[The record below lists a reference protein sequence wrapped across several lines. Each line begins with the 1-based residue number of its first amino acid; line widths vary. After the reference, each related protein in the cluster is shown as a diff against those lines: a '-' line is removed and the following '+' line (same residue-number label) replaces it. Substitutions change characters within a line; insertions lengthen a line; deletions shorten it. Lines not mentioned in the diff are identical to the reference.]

1 MGDCPPLEGGRG
13 SQRRPK
19 QMKVTIIP
27 TAQQAQGIN
36 FSGKTAI
43 VIDVLRAT
51 SVITTA
57 LDNGAREVIPV
68 CTVEEAENLYT
79 NSDATTT
86 LRGGE
91 RNAVKIEGFD
101 LSNSPLEYKKKTVE
115 GKTII
120 LTTTNGT
127 NAINNINGANEVVL
141 ACFRNAAAVV
151 SVIARRNDEAIQKD
165 SALSGLPRFA
175 RNDVV
180 IVCAGTEGR
189 FSLDDGL
196 CAGMIIEL
204 LKQQTEV
211 ETDDLGLLL
220 THYYINSKANL
231 LGALSG
237 CYHLKR
243 LFTLGFYDDI
253 KFCLE
258 TDCVT
263 TVPVCREGKIVKM

>member
-1 MGDCPPLEGGRG
+1 MNI
-13 SQRRPK
+13 S
-19 QMKVTIIP
+19 VIP

-36 FSGKTAI
+36 FSGQTAV

-57 LDNGAREVIPV
+57 LENGAREVIPV
-68 CTVEEAENLYT
+68 KTIEEAQNLYAQC
-79 NSDATTT
+79 DTTKT

-91 RNAVKIEGFD
+91 RNALKIEGFD
-101 LSNSPLEYKKKTVE
+101 HSNSPLEYKKKVVE
-115 GKTII
+115 GKTLI

-127 NAINNINGANEVVL
+127 NAINNIIGADEVVL
-141 ACFRNAAAVV
+141 ACFRNGAAVV
-151 SVIARRNDEAIQKD
+151 EHIVG
-165 SALSGLPRFA
+165 LSHRGCR
-175 RNDVV
+175 DII
-180 IVCAGTEGR
+180 IVCAGTESH

-211 ETDDLGLLL
+211 KTDDLGLLL
-220 THYYINSKANL
+220 HRFYNESKDNL
-231 LGALSG
+231 FGALSG

-243 LFTLGFYDDI
+243 LFMLGFYDDI

-258 TDCVT
+258 TNCVQ
-263 TVPVCREGKIVKM
+263 TVPVLKDGKIVRK

>member
-1 MGDCPPLEGGRG
+1 MNI
-13 SQRRPK
+13 S
-19 QMKVTIIP
+19 VIP

-36 FSGKTAI
+36 FSGQTAV

-57 LDNGAREVIPV
+57 LENGAREVIPV
-68 CTVEEAENLYT
+68 KTVEEAQNLYAQCDT
-79 NSDATTT
+79 AKT

-91 RNAVKIEGFD
+91 RNALKIEGFD
-101 LSNSPLEYKKKTVE
+101 HSNSPLEYKKKVVE
-115 GKTII
+115 GKTLI

-127 NAINNINGANEVVL
+127 NAINNIIGADEVVL
-141 ACFRNAAAVV
+141 ACFRNGAAVV
-151 SVIARRNDEAIQKD
+151 EHIVGLSHRGSHDIA
-165 SALSGLPRFA
+165 
-175 RNDVV
+175 
-180 IVCAGTEGR
+180 IVCAGTESH

-204 LKQQTEV
+204 LKQRTEV

-220 THYYINSKANL
+220 HRFYNESKDNL
-231 LGALSG
+231 FGALSG

-258 TDCVT
+258 TNCVQ
-263 TVPVCREGKIVKM
+263 TVPVLKDGKIVRK

>member
-1 MGDCPPLEGGRG
+1 MYI
-13 SQRRPK
+13 S
-19 QMKVTIIP
+19 VIP
-27 TAQQAQGIN
+27 TAQQAQDIN
-36 FSGKTAI
+36 FSGQTAV

-57 LDNGAREVIPV
+57 LENGAREVIPV
-68 CTVEEAENLYT
+68 KTVEEAQNLYVQCDT
-79 NSDATTT
+79 AKT

-91 RNAVKIEGFD
+91 RNALKIEGFD
-101 LSNSPLEYKKKTVE
+101 LSNSPLEYKKKLVE
-115 GKTII
+115 GKTLI

-127 NAINNINGANEVVL
+127 NAINNIKGADEVVL
-141 ACFRNAAAVV
+141 ACFRNVAAVV
-151 SVIARRNDEAIQKD
+151 EHIVGLSHRGSSDIA
-165 SALSGLPRFA
+165 
-175 RNDVV
+175 
-180 IVCAGTEGR
+180 IVCAGTESH

-204 LKQQTEV
+204 LKQRTEV

-220 THYYINSKANL
+220 NRFFNESKDNL
-231 LGALSG
+231 FGSLSG

-258 TDCVT
+258 MNCVQ
-263 TVPVCREGKIVKM
+263 TVPVLKDGKIVRK

>member
-1 MGDCPPLEGGRG
+1 MYIN
-13 SQRRPK
+13 
-19 QMKVTIIP
+19 VIP

-36 FSGKTAI
+36 FSGQTAV

-57 LDNGAREVIPV
+57 LENGAREVIPV
-68 CTVEEAENLYT
+68 KTVEEAQNLYAQCDT
-79 NSDATTT
+79 AKT

-91 RNAVKIEGFD
+91 RNALKIEGFD
-101 LSNSPLEYKKKTVE
+101 LSNSPLEYKKKVVE
-115 GKTII
+115 GKSLI

-127 NAINNINGANEVVL
+127 NAINNIIGADEVVL
-141 ACFRNAAAVV
+141 ACFRNGAAVV
-151 SVIARRNDEAIQKD
+151 EHIVGLSHRGSSDIA
-165 SALSGLPRFA
+165 
-175 RNDVV
+175 
-180 IVCAGTEGR
+180 IVCAGTESH

-204 LKQQTEV
+204 LKQRTEV

-220 THYYINSKANL
+220 HRFYNESKDNL
-231 LGALSG
+231 FGALSG

-243 LFTLGFYDDI
+243 LFTMGFYDDI

-258 TDCVT
+258 TNCIQ
-263 TVPVCREGKIVKM
+263 TVPVLKDGKIVRK

>member
-1 MGDCPPLEGGRG
+1 MYI
-13 SQRRPK
+13 S
-19 QMKVTIIP
+19 VIP

-36 FSGKTAI
+36 FSGQTAV

-57 LDNGAREVIPV
+57 LENGAREVIPV
-68 CTVEEAENLYT
+68 KTVEEAQNLYAQCDT
-79 NSDATTT
+79 AKT

-91 RNAVKIEGFD
+91 RNALKIEGFD
-101 LSNSPLEYKKKTVE
+101 LSNSPLEYKKKVVE
-115 GKTII
+115 GKSLI

-127 NAINNINGANEVVL
+127 NAINNIIGADEVVL
-141 ACFRNAAAVV
+141 ACFRNGAAVV
-151 SVIARRNDEAIQKD
+151 EHIVGLSHRGSSDIA
-165 SALSGLPRFA
+165 
-175 RNDVV
+175 
-180 IVCAGTEGR
+180 IVCAGTESH

-211 ETDDLGLLL
+211 KTDDLGLLL
-220 THYYINSKANL
+220 HRFYNESKDNL
-231 LGALSG
+231 FGALSG

-243 LFTLGFYDDI
+243 LFTMGFYDDI

-258 TDCVT
+258 TNCVQI
-263 TVPVCREGKIVKM
+263 VPVLKDGKIVRK

>member
-1 MGDCPPLEGGRG
+1 
-13 SQRRPK
+13 
-19 QMKVTIIP
+19 MKITIIP
-27 TAQQAQGIN
+27 TAKQAQGID

-68 CTVEEAENLYT
+68 RTVEEAESLFVTCNA
-79 NSDATTT
+79 SMT

-91 RNAVKIEGFD
+91 RNALKIEGFD
-101 LSNSPLEYKKKTVE
+101 LSNSPLEYKKKVVE
-115 GKTII
+115 GKTLI

-127 NAINNINGANEVVL
+127 NAINNILGADEVVL
-141 ACFRNAAAVV
+141 ACFRNVAAVADYLV
-151 SVIARRNDEAIQKD
+151 G
-165 SALSGLPRFA
+165 LSHRGSR
-175 RNDVV
+175 DVV
-180 IVCAGTEGR
+180 IVCAGTEGH

-196 CAGMIIEL
+196 CAGMIIDL

-220 THYYINSKANL
+220 HRFYNKSKNNL
-231 LGALSG
+231 FGALSG

-258 TDCVT
+258 TNCVT

>member
-1 MGDCPPLEGGRG
+1 MNI
-13 SQRRPK
+13 S
-19 QMKVTIIP
+19 VIP

-36 FSGKTAI
+36 FSGQTAV

-57 LDNGAREVIPV
+57 LENGAREVIPV
-68 CTVEEAENLYT
+68 KTVEEAQNLYAQCDT
-79 NSDATTT
+79 AKT

-91 RNAVKIEGFD
+91 RNALKIEGFD
-101 LSNSPLEYKKKTVE
+101 LSNSPLEYKKKVVE
-115 GKTII
+115 GKTLI

-127 NAINNINGANEVVL
+127 NAINNIIGADEVVL
-141 ACFRNAAAVV
+141 ACFRNGAAVV
-151 SVIARRNDEAIQKD
+151 EHIVGLSHRGSHDIA
-165 SALSGLPRFA
+165 
-175 RNDVV
+175 
-180 IVCAGTEGR
+180 IVCAGTESH

-220 THYYINSKANL
+220 NRFFNESKDNL
-231 LGALSG
+231 FSALSD

-258 TDCVT
+258 TNCVQ
-263 TVPVCREGKIVKM
+263 TVPVLKDGKIVRK

>member
-1 MGDCPPLEGGRG
+1 
-13 SQRRPK
+13 
-19 QMKVTIIP
+19 MKINVIS
-27 TAQQAQGIN
+27 TAQQAQGID
-36 FSGKTAI
+36 FSGKTAV

-68 CTVEEAENLYT
+68 KTVEEAQSLY
-79 NSDATTT
+79 ATCDNA

-91 RNAVKIEGFD
+91 RKALKIEGFD

-115 GKTII
+115 GKTVI

-127 NAINNINGANEVVL
+127 HAINTIKGADEVVL
-141 ACFRNAAAVV
+141 ACFRNTAAVTEHV
-151 SVIARRNDEAIQKD
+151 FER
-165 SALSGLPRFA
+165 LPR
-175 RNDVV
+175 RDSPTYDIV

-196 CAGMIIEL
+196 CAGMLIEL
-204 LKQQTEV
+204 LKQKTEV
-211 ETDDLGLLL
+211 ELDDLGLLL
-220 THYYINSKANL
+220 NRFYNESKGNL
-231 LGALSG
+231 FGALSE

-243 LFTLGFYDDI
+243 LFMLGFYDDI

-258 TDCVT
+258 TNCVA
-263 TVPVCREGKIVKM
+263 TVPIVKEGKIVRK

>member
-1 MGDCPPLEGGRG
+1 MYI
-13 SQRRPK
+13 S
-19 QMKVTIIP
+19 VIP

-36 FSGKTAI
+36 FSGQTAL

-57 LDNGAREVIPV
+57 LENGAREVIPV
-68 CTVEEAENLYT
+68 KTVEEAQNLYAQCDT
-79 NSDATTT
+79 DKT

-91 RNAVKIEGFD
+91 RNALKIEGFD
-101 LSNSPLEYKKKTVE
+101 LSNSPLEYKKKVVE
-115 GKTII
+115 GKTLI

-127 NAINNINGANEVVL
+127 NAINNIIGADEVVL
-141 ACFRNAAAVV
+141 ACFRNGAAVV
-151 SVIARRNDEAIQKD
+151 EHIVGLSHRGSSDIA
-165 SALSGLPRFA
+165 
-175 RNDVV
+175 
-180 IVCAGTEGR
+180 IVCAGTESH

-204 LKQQTEV
+204 LKQRTEV

-220 THYYINSKANL
+220 HRFYNENKGNL
-231 LGALSG
+231 FGALSG

-258 TDCVT
+258 TNCIQ
-263 TVPVCREGKIVKM
+263 TVPVLKDGKIVRK

>member
-1 MGDCPPLEGGRG
+1 MYI
-13 SQRRPK
+13 S
-19 QMKVTIIP
+19 VIP

-36 FSGKTAI
+36 FSGQTAV

-57 LDNGAREVIPV
+57 LENEMREVIPV
-68 CTVEEAENLYT
+68 KTVEEAQNLYAQCDT
-79 NSDATTT
+79 AKT

-91 RNAVKIEGFD
+91 RNALKIEGFD
-101 LSNSPLEYKKKTVE
+101 LSNSPLEYKKKVVE
-115 GKTII
+115 GKTLI

-127 NAINNINGANEVVL
+127 NAINNIIGADEVVL
-141 ACFRNAAAVV
+141 ACFRNVAAVV
-151 SVIARRNDEAIQKD
+151 EHIVG
-165 SALSGLPRFA
+165 LSHRGCR
-175 RNDVV
+175 DII
-180 IVCAGTEGR
+180 IVCAGTESH

-204 LKQQTEV
+204 LKQRTKV

-220 THYYINSKANL
+220 HRFYNESKDNL
-231 LGALSG
+231 FGALSG

-243 LFTLGFYDDI
+243 LFTMGFYDDI

-258 TDCVT
+258 TNCVQ
-263 TVPVCREGKIVKM
+263 TVPVLKDGKIVKK